1 MSLINLLNFIKI
13 SSFIIVLMFSV
24 TNSIS
29 ANEIEFEKKEFQS
42 LRNAMGKFSEIRGNW
57 SKQLDAG
64 ISQLA
69 DACAY
74 VGDSKKPKSNEF
86 SLNNY
91 IQKEKENHEKV
102 FNELLAQT
110 KILQKTHKNIE
121 NETCSNIFTIFGAKK
136 EQSEK
141 CSNIDA
147 YSNWNQEIQTNINKW
162 EQNVYSIFENLKKL
176 DSLIEKQCLSLD
188 FQSQF
193 YQELNAFQ
201 TNLYKNELDVF
212 SESLDFLNNVTQKI
226 E

>member
-1 MSLINLLNFIKI
+1 MSLINPLHFVKI
-13 SSFIIVLMFSV
+13 FSFIIVLIFSV

-29 ANEIEFEKKEFQS
+29 SNEIEFEQKEFQS
-42 LRNAMGKFSEIRGNW
+42 LRNAMGKFSEIRSNW

-74 VGDSKKPKSNEF
+74 VGGSKKPKSNEF

-91 IQKEKENHEKV
+91 IQKEKENYAKV

-110 KILQKTHKNIE
+110 KILQKTHRNIE
-121 NETCSNIFTIFGAKK
+121 NESCSNLFTIFGANKQ
-136 EQSEK
+136 QSEK
-141 CSNIDA
+141 CSTLDS